1 MLVFRNKVDIK
12 INYPIEN
19 FSKKEKIIY
28 FDIETTGFSRKY
40 CIVYL
45 IGCMY
50 YSGDELCYTQWLA
63 ENFND
68 EANVLMAFNKFIKDF
83 DTVIHFNGNSF
94 DIPFVT
100 ERGKKYNLEFDFD
113 NYQSIDIYKPV
124 SKLNHIL
131 KMENNKQKSFEK
143 LLGINRSDPFSGGD
157 LIEVFKHY
165 VESKDE
171 RLLFPL
177 LLHNNV
183 REYLDDAAIV
193 HLVQGFF
200 SHPLHGLVDTE
211 RSDAI
216 CGIKIEIFR
225 GQTYD
230 FALPQCA
237 HQCEVNCQMQDGVL
251 HAVQSRSHF
260 LYCPNGALLRG
271 LLGAVHGNRT
281 FDKNAPLYGILEG
294 CTQQPVHLMDGGAGK
309 EPLLL
314 LFGQFLLL
322 SLDIRTAGRFAQGR
336 IEVLHVVGLE
346 FLHFHAADI
355 RDNQV
360 LDGGKVGFVGFGRP
374 LVLAALLGQ
383 PIHQELCHRH
393 GGWNQESTSRQFMLD
408 LLFSVCCLL
417 FGGKTLPFVAA
428 LAVLIFI
435 SVSDAIRVAA
445 LRNICH
451 TVCLLIKLP
460 G

>member
-1 MLVFRNKVDIK
+1 M
-12 INYPIEN
+12 
-19 FSKKEKIIY
+19 
-28 FDIETTGFSRKY
+28 
-40 CIVYL
+40 
-45 IGCMY
+45 
-50 YSGDELCYTQWLA
+50 
-63 ENFND
+63 
-68 EANVLMAFNKFIKDF
+68 
-83 DTVIHFNGNSF
+83 
-94 DIPFVT
+94 VT
-100 ERGKKYNLEFDFD
+100 CR
-113 NYQSIDIYKPV
+113 V
-124 SKLNHIL
+124 
-131 KMENNKQKSFEK
+131 
-143 LLGINRSDPFSGGD
+143 
-157 LIEVFKHY
+157 
-165 VESKDE
+165 
-171 RLLFPL
+171 FPL
-177 LLHNNV
+177 VCRQLIQPLLQFLFQSRGHEDGAAGGCGFGAFQDEGSGAALQLV

-216 CGIKIEIFR
+216 RSVKIEIFR

-230 FALPQCA
+230 LALSQCA
-237 HQCEVNCQMQDGVL
+237 HQCEVDCQMQDGVL
-251 HAVQSRSHF
+251 HAVQSRPHF
-260 LYCPNGALLRG
+260 LYRPDGALLRG

-336 IEVLHVVGLE
+336 IEVFHVVGLE
-346 FLHFHAADI
+346 FLHLHAADI
-355 RDNQV
+355 GDNKV
-360 LDGGKVGFVGFGRP
+360 LNGGKVGFVGLGCP
-374 LVLAALLGQ
+374 LVFAALLGQ

-393 GGWNQESTSRQFMLD
+393 RGRDQKSASRQLVFD
-408 LLFSVCCLL
+408 LLLSVRCLL
-417 FGGKTLPFVAA
+417 FGGKTFPFVAA
-428 LAVLIFI
+428 LAVFIF
-435 SVSDAIRVAA
+435 VGVADAVRVAT